1 MKKIVVMGGGS
12 WGTTLAILLAEKEYD
27 VTLWEFNSEL
37 SKKMKIDRENKTF
50 LAGRKFPENLKI
62 TSEIDGLLKDISYL
76 VLSIPSQFL
85 RNILEKVSDQ
95 INEELIIVDTAK
107 GIEIKTHERLSEIIK
122 DNVNEKAYENL
133 VVLSG
138 PTHAEEVTKKKPA
151 AIVAASKNKET
162 AKKVQKLFST
172 DYFRVYIND
181 DIVGVE
187 LSGSL
192 KNCIAIASGVVDG
205 MELGD
210 NTKSALITRGL
221 REIVRFGTYF
231 GAKQETFSGLAGIGD
246 LITTCT
252 SKHSR
257 NRFVGEK
264 LGKGKTLTEI
274 LNEMVMVAEGVPTV
288 KAVYN
293 IAKEKSIPMPIIE
306 SLYRVLYEEENPQK
320 MIKELM
326 ERKLTEEFY

>member
-1 MKKIVVMGGGS
+1 MEKIVVMGGGS
-12 WGTTLAILLAEKEYD
+12 WGTTLAILLAEKNYD
-27 VTLWEFNSEL
+27 VILWEYNLEL
-37 SKKMKIDRENKTF
+37 SKKMEIERENKTF
-50 LAGRKFPENLKI
+50 LKGRKFPDNLKI
-62 TSEIDGLLKDISYL
+62 TNEINGLLDDINYL

-85 RNILEKVSDQ
+85 RNILSKVSDQ
-95 INEELIIVDTAK
+95 ISEDLIIVDTAK

-122 DNVNEKAYENL
+122 DEVNKKAYENL

-138 PTHAEEVTKKKPA
+138 PTHAEEVSKKKPA
-151 AIVAASKNKET
+151 AIVAASRNKES
-162 AKKVQKLFST
+162 AKKVQELFST

-181 DIVGVE
+181 DIIGVE
-187 LSGSL
+187 LSGGL
-192 KNCIAIASGVVDG
+192 KNCIAIASGIVDG

-274 LNEMVMVAEGVPTV
+274 LNEMIMVAEGVPTV
-288 KAVYN
+288 KAVYE
-293 IAKEKSIPMPIIE
+293 IAKSKSIPMPIVE
-306 SLYRVLYEEENPQK
+306 SLYRVLYKEENPEK

-326 ERKLTEEFY
+326 GRELKEEFY